1 MNAAPIA
8 PRDRL
13 LFTLFLALA
22 LHAAL
27 ILGITFTTRTEP
39 PVTQAI
45 EVTVSRYDEEVAPNQ
60 ADFIAATNQ
69 QGSGSASEVVETTA
83 RRETEFISQAPAEL
97 APLPPEQEA
106 QPEDRRAIISTSQPS
121 ETRAAADPEVAA
133 DPLDSAAPQHR
144 ISFDRLAEEIAGLE
158 ARIAQ
163 EQEAQANRPRIR
175 RLTSVSARSAV
186 EAGYLSAWR
195 QRVERVGNA
204 NYPGGGVEGNLRMLV
219 IIRFDGSLEEV
230 RLLESSGHRA
240 LDQAALRIIRLAAPF
255 PAFPVDMRKH
265 YDQLE
270 IIRTWQFSRRG
281 NRLEG

>member
-106 QPEDRRAIISTSQPS
+106 QPEDRRAIISTSQPA

-158 ARIAQ
+158 ARIAK